1 MDQATSG
8 KVAIV
13 TGGSGGIGIA
23 TGRALA
29 ADGHHVVLSDIGPD
43 RGEGAAREI
52 GGLFITADVT
62 READVADLVST
73 TLEQFGRLDVMVC
86 NAGIIGPG
94 GRITDI
100 EDADW
105 TNAIAVLLNSVFY
118 GMKHAARAMQEAGR
132 GGVLMATTSIAAH
145 RTVGGHAYNAAKHAL
160 TGLIRSVATDLSPD
174 GIRVNGVAPG
184 HTLTPMSMQV
194 YRDIDGAR
202 TRISQLNA
210 LGKVIEPEDIAAAF
224 AFLASDA
231 ARYITGQE
239 IVVDGGWLECMNRPA
254 IFDR

>member
-1 MDQATSG
+1 MAQDTQG
-8 KVAIV
+8 KVAII
-13 TGGSGGIGIA
+13 TGGSGGIGMA
-23 TGRALA
+23 TARALA
-29 ADGHHVVLSDIGPD
+29 ARGWRLVLSDIS
-43 RGEGAAREI
+43 EAKGAVLAEEL
-52 GGLFITADVT
+52 GGLFRSADVT
-62 READVADLVST
+62 REAEIAALVEA
-73 TLEQFGRLDVMVC
+73 TLDHFGRLDAMVC

-100 EDADW
+100 KDADW
-105 TNAIAVLLNSVFY
+105 SHALAVLLNSVFY
-118 GMKHAARAMQEAGR
+118 GMKHAGRAMQAAGR
-132 GGVLMATTSIAAH
+132 GGVLLVTTSIAAH

-160 TGLIRSVATDLSPD
+160 TGLIRSAATDLSAD

-194 YRDIDGAR
+194 YSDTDAAR
-202 TRISQLNA
+202 RRLSQLNA
-210 LGKVIEPEDIAAAF
+210 LGNVIEPEDIAAAF
-224 AFLASDA
+224 AFLASDE